1 MVFHGFLKPT
11 STNPMPYVMNDQW
24 EKEEKKK
31 HKYGNMFFLV
41 LDSML
46 NKNFQKSKIKL
57 NPMLEPSFQ
66 SFMDVL
72 QQWIENTNPEIMK
85 VEAILLNTHYMYAI
99 FLVFGDIKAII
110 DGDPNTS
117 KVLVDNGI
125 CVENI

>member
-1 MVFHGFLKPT
+1 
-11 STNPMPYVMNDQW
+11 
-24 EKEEKKK
+24 
-31 HKYGNMFFLV
+31 
-41 LDSML
+41 
-46 NKNFQKSKIKL
+46 
-57 NPMLEPSFQ
+57 MLEPSFQ

-72 QQWIENTNPEIMK
+72 QEWIENTNPEIMK
-85 VEAILLNTHYMYAI
+85 VEAILLNTHYMYAN